1 MVKGSSLNKMQIT
14 EETMEF
20 LRERRISEKIKKRVT
35 VLF

>member
-35 VLF
+35 ALF